1 MRYELLDCNHTF
13 LESVNKLV
21 NLMET
26 GVVKGAETLVPHL
39 FQFLVMLAYDSSKL
53 VTVPQ
58 VSNCIYGNVTQHY
71 LSSLRLCKSVMVLWR
86 LVTMSPRLLFLP
98 FSHWFLPYLFAH
110 HVRVILNW
118 THKGI
123 IVMVQCW
130 LFTIGNGVLVVE
142 RLF

>member
-58 VSNCIYGNVTQHY
+58 VSNSIYGSVNSTTVGY
-71 LSSLRLCKSVMVLWR
+71 LSSHR
-86 LVTMSPRLLFLP
+86 
-98 FSHWFLPYLFAH
+98 
-110 HVRVILNW
+110 
-118 THKGI
+118 
-123 IVMVQCW
+123 
-130 LFTIGNGVLVVE
+130 
-142 RLF
+142 